1 MKKLLLLASLAA
13 ATTALAQVPL
23 TLPEVSPAA
32 SVSQTV
38 GLTEMKIDY
47 HRPAVNGRKIWGE
60 KELVP
65 YNEVWRAGANENT
78 TISFSD
84 DVTVEGQ
91 PLPAGTYGLH
101 MIPTPTAW
109 TVIFSKQSHA
119 WGSYSYD
126 QKEDALRVTVAPQ
139 TMSDSA
145 ERLTFSFDDP
155 TDKSTVVALR
165 WEKLRVPFRVDV
177 DVAKTVAASLRDQL
191 RGRPRFSWQG
201 WNNAA
206 GWLLRNGGDLNE
218 ALDWANSSI
227 KIQPTFQNLRTK
239 AAIVE
244 KQGDAKQAEELRARA
259 MGVATEGDLNAYGSS
274 LLGQKKVDEALDV
287 FKRNAK
293 EHPTSMTVWNG
304 LGDAYAA
311 KGDKK
316 AALESYNKALSM
328 ATTDEQKKRITDA
341 MAKVK

>member
-32 SVSQTV
+32 SVSQTI

-47 HRPAVNGRKIWGE
+47 HRPAVNGRKVWG
-60 KELVP
+60 ELVP

-84 DVTVEGQ
+84 DVAVEGQ

-101 MIPTPTAW
+101 MLPTPTGW

-126 QKEDALRVTVAPQ
+126 PKEDALRVNVTPQ
-139 TMSDSA
+139 TTNDSS

-165 WEKLRVPFRVDV
+165 WEKLRVPFRIDV
-177 DVAKTVAASLRDQL
+177 DVAKTVSANLRDQL

-206 GWLLRNGGDLNE
+206 SWSLRNGGDLNE

-259 MGVATEGDLNAYGSS
+259 MSVATEGDLNAYGSS

-293 EHPTSMTVWNG
+293 DHPTSMGVWSG

-316 AALESYNKALSM
+316 AALESYDKALSM

>member
-13 ATTALAQVPL
+13 ASTALGQFPL

-32 SVSQTV
+32 SVSQTI
-38 GLTEMKIDY
+38 GLTEMTIDY
-47 HRPAVNGRKIWGE
+47 HRPAVNGRKVWG
-60 KELVP
+60 ELVP

-78 TISFSD
+78 TITFSD
-84 DVTVEGQ
+84 PVSVEGQ

-101 MIPTPTAW
+101 MWPTPTTW
-109 TVIFSKQSHA
+109 TVIFSKQNHA
-119 WGSYSYD
+119 WGSYSYE
-126 QKEDALRVTVAPQ
+126 QSEDALRVTVTPQ
-139 TMSDSA
+139 TTNDSV
-145 ERLTFSFDDP
+145 ERLTYSFDDP
-155 TDKSTVVALR
+155 TDKSTVAALR
-165 WEKLRVPFRVDV
+165 WEKLRVPFRIDV
-177 DVAKTVAASLRDQL
+177 DVAKNVTANLRDQL

-206 GWLLRNGGDLNE
+206 GWSLRNGGDLNE

-244 KQGDAKQAEELRARA
+244 KQGDANQAAALRAQA
-259 MGVATEGDLNAYGSS
+259 MTIATEGDLNAYGTS

-287 FKRNAK
+287 FKRNVK
-293 EHPTSMTVWNG
+293 DHPSSMNAWDN

-316 AALESYNKALSM
+316 AALESYNKALAL
-328 ATTDEQKKRITDA
+328 ATTDEQRKSINDA